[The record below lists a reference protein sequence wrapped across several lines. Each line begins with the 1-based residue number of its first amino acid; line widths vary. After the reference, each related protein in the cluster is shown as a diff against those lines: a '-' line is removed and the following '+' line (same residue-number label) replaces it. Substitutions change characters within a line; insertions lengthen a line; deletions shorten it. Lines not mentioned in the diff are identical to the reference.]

1 MITDLPI
8 ELITEI
14 LFTCDYRS
22 ILRMNCTCK
31 LINNIDLKSLL
42 INKSKRVV
50 AENNKHYIPLSVFLG
65 KHISTAEDMI
75 ISWLK
80 YLFNNDIELG
90 YNDII
95 LPDIKG
101 KPICIGFTGCKGLSV
116 TSRGIIINPTYK
128 IFTKF
133 LKFDFWG

>member
-1 MITDLPI
+1 MNIDLPI
-8 ELITEI
+8 DIITEI

-22 ILRMNCTCK
+22 ILRINCTCK

-42 INKSKRVV
+42 INKSKRV
-50 AENNKHYIPLSVFLG
+50 NNQNDKHYIPLSVFLD
-65 KHISTAEDMI
+65 KKIQTSDDMT

-80 YLFNNDIELG
+80 YLFDHNIELG

-95 LPDIKG
+95 LPDIEG

-133 LKFDFWG
+133 LKFDFK